1 MNKPTKI
8 FIAGTGLAAGLA
20 AFCAITNAWNAQ
32 RAEGLTE
39 QLETLTKECKVKEGV
54 ISQGP
59 TSIGAP
65 IGSFDSVSA
74 AWEAGGPPK
83 YGPDNYHYYDLVKR
97 NGRYSWQLML
107 PGDVRCTSI
116 VLAWWSQD
124 AAHAGQ
130 FDDVQRAL
138 AEKQKEAWDA
148 STPMELPY
156 YTYYM
161 AFGIFLISA
170 LPVVMVSSWYFLL
183 RRIGELSAAIRG
195 RG

>member
-1 MNKPTKI
+1 MNKPAKI
-8 FIAGTGLAAGLA
+8 FIAGAGLAAGLA
-20 AFCAITNAWNAQ
+20 AFCAIGNAWNSQ
-32 RAEGLTE
+32 RVQRLTE
-39 QLETLTKECKVKEGV
+39 QVGVLAEECEVKEGV
-54 ISQGP
+54 VSSGP

-65 IGSFDSVSA
+65 IGSFASEWD

-83 YGPDNYHYYDLVKR
+83 PGSDRYWYTLVKR
-97 NGRYSWQLML
+97 NGRYSWQLMA

-124 AAHAGQ
+124 AAHAAQ

-138 AEKQKEAWDA
+138 AEKQREAWA
-148 STPMELPY
+148 AAVPMELPY
-156 YTYYM
+156 YI

-170 LPVVMVSSWYFLL
+170 LSVVMVSSWYFLL
-183 RRIGELSAAIRG
+183 RRIRELSAAIRG